1 MLSEKK
7 EMMRTVRFNNISKL
21 SLLAI
26 SLSALFAS
34 CKDDNEDEA
43 VVDRRNPNSNVI
55 SFSTYTAGATRG
67 TVVDADDI
75 MTNGFYVSA
84 WYDSRLHF
92 KDGASY
98 TEEINGD
105 KIFDTEATYYWPTL
119 SADKSI
125 DFRAFNISSG
135 GDWVDGNCKSIKFD
149 VKEIASAQKDLVVAY
164 ASATTRPDQG
174 VQPLNFIHA
183 LSKINFSF
191 VGVDNDLTYTINKV
205 EVIAA
210 GDKAN
215 NHQDPVLNFREKSTS
230 LQNTDEKFFW
240 DFAPVVSTNP
250 LINKDDG
257 ASPAQ
262 GVKYTYFEG
271 EDVEAGTETA
281 PTRMDKNLML
291 LPQSGK
297 IAIRVYYKVE
307 DSSGELIGNCG
318 YYKTDADGNHG
329 SDGIYGFKT
338 LIVDLSTQQWQ
349 PGYSYRYT
357 LTLPKDNFL
366 GDKSEDGVPD
376 MVDDK
381 DTDDISDD
389 EDLDGDGDTDES
401 EFGTDENEYIEFSV
415 SVARWETV
423 ENNGNI
429 IIK

>member
-1 MLSEKK
+1 
-7 EMMRTVRFNNISKL
+7 MMRTVRFNNISKL

-55 SFSTYTAGATRG
+55 SFSTYTAGATRATEVG
-67 TVVDADDI
+67 EDELKAS
-75 MTNGFYVSA
+75 GFEVSA
-84 WYDSRLHF
+84 WYGDNFFFNDTALF
-92 KDGASY
+92 
-98 TEEINGD
+98 ENGLAID
-105 KIFDTEATYYWPTL
+105 NTTIPDAFDTENDTYYWPTL
-119 SADKSI
+119 SATNKI
-125 DFRAFNISSG
+125 KFRAFNKISG
-135 GDWVDGNCKSIKFD
+135 AKWTTTDCKWIGFNIK
-149 VKEIASAQKDLVVAY
+149 ASADDQKDLVVAY
-164 ASATTRPDQG
+164 ADAVTKPANG
-174 VQPLNFIHA
+174 VQPLNFMHA

-191 VGVDNDLTYTINKV
+191 VGAEDNLTYTINKV

-210 GDKAN
+210 GEKDNQK
-215 NHQDPVLNFREKSTS
+215 DPVLSFREKSTS
-230 LQNTDEKFFW
+230 LQNAEEKFFW
-240 DFAPVVSTNP
+240 DYKAVVSDNP
-250 LINKDDG
+250 LVNTDDN

>member
-1 MLSEKK
+1 MF
-7 EMMRTVRFNNISKL
+7 VRLNNITINCM
-21 SLLAI
+21 LAAL
-26 SLSALFAS
+26 LSALFAS

-75 MTNGFYVSA
+75 KNKGFYVSA

-98 TEEINGD
+98 TEVINGD

-149 VKEIASAQKDLVVAY
+149 VKETASAQKDLVVAY

-174 VQPLNFIHA
+174 VQPLNFMHA

-191 VGVDNDLTYTINKV
+191 TGADAEYTYTINKV

-210 GDKAN
+210 GKN
-215 NHQDPVLNFREKSTS
+215 GTGNPELTIGETNS
-230 LQNTDEKFFW
+230 W
-240 DFAPVVSTNP
+240 DFTAINGTNP
-250 LINKDDG
+250 LVVSDKTTPANGGK
-257 ASPAQ
+257 PAQ
-262 GVKYTYFEG
+262 GVLYTYYD
-271 EDVEAGTETA
+271 DVTGAEASTIA
-281 PTRMDKNLML
+281 DQNFML

-307 DSSGELIGNCG
+307 DGGGNLLGNCG
-318 YYKTDADGNHG
+318 YSKTDGSGNHG
-329 SDGIYGFKT
+329 VAEGVYGCKT
-338 LIVDLSTQQWQ
+338 LIVDLGSAITDGWQ
-349 PGYSYRYT
+349 AGKAYRFVI
-357 LTLPKDNFL
+357 TLPTDNFL
-366 GDKSEDGVPD
+366 GDGANGNEPDGVAD
-376 MVDDK
+376 E
-381 DTDDISDD
+381 SDEGQT
-389 EDLDGDGDTDES
+389 EDYDGDGDKDKS
-401 EFGTDENEYIEFSV
+401 EFGMDEGYIEFSV
-415 SVARWETV
+415 SVKPWV
-423 ENNGNI
+423 DENYNTNI
-429 IIK
+429 VIK